1 MCVGVGVCAFLNL
14 TLTRACFSFCFL
26 PHELPRWDLF
36 CNKFPSSA
44 ARCGRR
50 GDRGGSLKFWHK
62 QARRSSGRLDQA
74 RNARTSPTMWSSFS
88 GQHWA
93 PQAWAQWNA
102 WSVPW
107 QWSHWSGAPNT
118 PANGDGL
125 PTHRRDGPSDHQ
137 WNRPDAAA
145 TGFLRLPR
153 LLTHGNIGGHMVLN
167 GPACLDNTPI
177 LGASSLFL

>member
-1 MCVGVGVCAFLNL
+1 MHFSTLHLLVHVFLFVSFRMNFPGGTFFAISFHLPQNGVGAN
-14 TLTRACFSFCFL
+14 
-26 PHELPRWDLF
+26 
-36 CNKFPSSA
+36 
-44 ARCGRR
+44 
-50 GDRGGSLKFWHK
+50 

-74 RNARTSPTMWSSFS
+74 RNAMTSPTMWSSYR

-102 WSVPW
+102 WSGPW

-125 PTHRRDGPSDHQ
+125 PTYRRDGPSDHQ
-137 WNRPDAAA
+137 WNSSDAAA
-145 TGFLRLPR
+145 TGFLLPR

-167 GPACLDNTPI
+167 GPACLDNSPAESGDMT
-177 LGASSLFL
+177 